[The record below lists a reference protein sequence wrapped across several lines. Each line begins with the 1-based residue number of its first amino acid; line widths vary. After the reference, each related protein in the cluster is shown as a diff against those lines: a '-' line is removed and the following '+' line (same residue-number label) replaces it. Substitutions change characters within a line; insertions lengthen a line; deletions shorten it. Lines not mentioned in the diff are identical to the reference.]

1 MVEWKEGGRR
11 EKEEARTSIKRRRLI
26 DLSPSSTSTPLNSSS
41 RSFCSKKLRRLSCSL
56 RLGAQTQ
63 RGKFVKRKIEPEAS
77 TEVG

>member
-1 MVEWKEGGRR
+1 MEIGGQKRERR
-11 EKEEARTSIKRRRLI
+11 SENI
-26 DLSPSSTSTPLNSSS
+26 DQKTALDRSLTFLDLNPLNSSS